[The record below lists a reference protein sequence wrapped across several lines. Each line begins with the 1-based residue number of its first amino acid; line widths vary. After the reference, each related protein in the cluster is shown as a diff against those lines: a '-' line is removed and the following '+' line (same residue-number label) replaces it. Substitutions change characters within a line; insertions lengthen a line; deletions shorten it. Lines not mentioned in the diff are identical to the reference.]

1 MRIKILNRR
10 EYEPSRTPLKSF
22 SVFKFSKKIQILLFL
37 SVEHTKMSLNFT
49 LTLTLKGCLMP
60 FNVSCLIIRLLRPQC
75 FSCCAVRSS
84 KAMYENT
91 RCTFQKPSAIQ
102 SFTIYDAQIFKTIS
116 GCKFKFVICT
126 FEKEKLLCS

>member
-22 SVFKFSKKIQILLFL
+22 SVFKFSKKILLFL

-60 FNVSCLIIRLLRPQC
+60 FNVSCLIIRLLRLSV
-75 FSCCAVRSS
+75 FRVVLLEAVKLCMKTHAAHS
-84 KAMYENT
+84 KNLLLYNHLLFMMHRYL
-91 RCTFQKPSAIQ
+91 
-102 SFTIYDAQIFKTIS
+102 
-116 GCKFKFVICT
+116 
-126 FEKEKLLCS
+126 KLSVAVSLSL